1 MSSKIPRLVFSFIS
15 SLKQEIDTVT
25 ILDGIKKAAENQVEG
40 YKCHFIF
47 AGNAHWYDI
56 TLRPVISEGMTKYSI
71 NSAMVSVLSSVRSY
85 IITKKEMENHCNG
98 KFEDKNSFHDDLE
111 CFFSRLC
118 LGEERNET
126 ARTYFFPKLSEKETK
141 LFEANDTDFMRS
153 LSNPRRVYSSLFDRS
168 AAELAHSNR
177 PKIEDDKSFSEKLE
191 SKTKYIRGICFRQ
204 TFLIRNEEDY
214 DKQPETKIRKMQ

>member
-71 NSAMVSVLSSVRSY
+71 NSAMVSVLSSVRSH
-85 IITKKEMENHCNG
+85 IITKKEMENHCKG
-98 KFEDKNSFHDDLE
+98 MFEDKNSFNDDLE
-111 CFFSRLC
+111 SFFSRLC

-126 ARTYFFPKLSEKETK
+126 ARTYFFPKLSEKETI

-153 LSNPRRVYSSLFDRS
+153 LSNPRRVYHSFDRS
-168 AAELAHSNR
+168 TAEVAHSHRSEN
-177 PKIEDDKSFSEKLE
+177 KDDKKTTEKLE

-204 TFLIRNEEDY
+204 TFLIHNDEDY
-214 DKQPETKIRKMQ
+214 DKQPETKIRKLQ